1 VIKGLL
7 ARDFTKRIY
16 FEPEQVGTPNAAAPA
31 GGSPTKPRGA
41 KYNLRTL
48 AFYADIDF
56 PQLLKKQVRVRCFAV
71 VCLVVVMTAELLLVR
86 ELVDVSARVLFTFDQ
101 V

>member
-16 FEPEQVGTPNAAAPA
+16 FEPEQVGTPNASAATA
-31 GGSPTKPRGA
+31 LSGSPAKPRGA

-56 PQLLKKQVRVRCFAV
+56 PQLLKKQVRIRY
-71 VCLVVVMTAELLLVR
+71 
-86 ELVDVSARVLFTFDQ
+86 SVLC
-101 V
+101 VL

>member
-16 FEPEQVGTPNAAAPA
+16 FEPEQVGTPNATALS
-31 GGSPTKPRGA
+31 GSPAKPRGA